1 MRALLLVAAALTAA
15 LGGCVTKSS
24 YKALEADYSD
34 YRAKAEDRERIH
46 QAAIKDLERALAEER
61 ARYEQLSG
69 EQQRLEARLDALNA
83 DKAKLVSDKS
93 RLESAEVE
101 MRQALA
107 EMVQRKAAAEAR
119 IAEYNALLARF
130 KALIDAGKLRVRIV
144 DGQMVVQL
152 ATDVL
157 FASGSADLSK
167 EGKDAIVE
175 VTTILAAIPDRSF
188 QVAGHTDNVPIRTS
202 RYRSNWELA
211 FDRAITVV
219 RTMIDGGMPVA
230 RISATSHGE
239 FRPTATNDSDEGK
252 AQNRRIE
259 IIVVPDLSKLPGAEE
274 LEKLGGH
281 GA

>member
-259 IIVVPDLSKLPGAEE
+259 IILVPNLEE
-274 LEKLGGH
+274 LFGFDDD
-281 GA
+281 